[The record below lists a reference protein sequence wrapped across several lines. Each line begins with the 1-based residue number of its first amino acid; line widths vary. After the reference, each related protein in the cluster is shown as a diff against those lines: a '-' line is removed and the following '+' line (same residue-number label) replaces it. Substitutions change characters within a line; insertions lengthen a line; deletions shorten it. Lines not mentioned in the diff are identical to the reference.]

1 MEFKVGEPVFSK
13 DRSGLFTVTEYDVV
27 SDSYIVQAAD
37 RLTPPFLAPRDS
49 LEKINSEATD
59 RIRVET
65 LANAERRSKEDSE
78 PKPASRYT
86 PEQILVA
93 KARERVIKPLHEAAE
108 VTKEDKQDAMTK
120 LVIKLTVLNGLL
132 AKYRQWPSWESLIPG
147 KPGRRKG
154 DTRFEKDIEDIIAT
168 AIVEDHTGPGGTVKA
183 VINGVRARC
192 LKSNQKAPAD
202 ATIRRR
208 YHQISARQA
217 LASEKGEKAARDKY
231 NTFDNGTLT
240 THALQIVH
248 ADNSPIDCHAIDP
261 ETGEWLGRAHL
272 TLIVDDHTRSFL
284 GFSLSYRYPS
294 RNTLADAML
303 MAITPKADLLTEFG
317 LSVTFFWIQY
327 GAGELYRVDRGGD
340 LNAETVLAALAKH
353 GMQPDNRMRPQSG
366 GEVERGVGKINP
378 LFLQRLNGAIA
389 SNRKIARG
397 EDPQSMATYSVT
409 DLFILIITQICIWH
423 ETPGDDGFTPNQLW
437 IKSFGIQDGIIKS
450 PRTVKDPLQF
460 RIDAM
465 HERYVRVRREGILT
479 LGLLYKV
486 GPYRNQVG
494 ARVRVKLD
502 HNNLRRAWVE
512 FEDKWHEIELKNN
525 EGIGKDHPLFVPK
538 TMWEWN
544 IKRKSGLPRGEVTDA
559 GLRMINDQR
568 DLMKTLITDGEQRRL
583 EESAALRERVV
594 STLLPT
600 GLDNA
605 KKSAGDKKTDSSAQ
619 PQRGPA
625 PPMMGD
631 DDL

>member
-1 MEFKVGEPVFSK
+1 
-13 DRSGLFTVTEYDVV
+13 
-27 SDSYIVQAAD
+27 
-37 RLTPPFLAPRDS
+37 
-49 LEKINSEATD
+49 
-59 RIRVET
+59 
-65 LANAERRSKEDSE
+65 
-78 PKPASRYT
+78 
-86 PEQILVA
+86 
-93 KARERVIKPLHEAAE
+93 
-108 VTKEDKQDAMTK
+108 
-120 LVIKLTVLNGLL
+120 
-132 AKYRQWPSWESLIPG
+132 
-147 KPGRRKG
+147 
-154 DTRFEKDIEDIIAT
+154 
-168 AIVEDHTGPGGTVKA
+168 
-183 VINGVRARC
+183 
-192 LKSNQKAPAD
+192 
-202 ATIRRR
+202 
-208 YHQISARQA
+208 
-217 LASEKGEKAARDKY
+217 
-231 NTFDNGTLT
+231 
-240 THALQIVH
+240 
-248 ADNSPIDCHAIDP
+248 
-261 ETGEWLGRAHL
+261 
-272 TLIVDDHTRSFL
+272 
-284 GFSLSYRYPS
+284 
-294 RNTLADAML
+294 
-303 MAITPKADLLTEFG
+303 
-317 LSVTFFWIQY
+317 
-327 GAGELYRVDRGGD
+327 
-340 LNAETVLAALAKH
+340 
-353 GMQPDNRMRPQSG
+353 
-366 GEVERGVGKINP
+366 
-378 LFLQRLNGAIA
+378 
-389 SNRKIARG
+389 
-397 EDPQSMATYSVT
+397 MATYSVT

-465 HERYVRVRREGILT
+465 HECYVRVRREGILT

-502 HNNLRRAWVE
+502 HNNLHRAWVE

>member
-13 DRSGLFTVTEYDVV
+13 DRSGLFTVTEYDVA
-27 SDSYIVQAAD
+27 SDSYIVQASD
-37 RLTPPFLAPRDS
+37 RLTPPFLAPRGS

-59 RIRVET
+59 RMRVET
-65 LANAERRSKEDSE
+65 LADAEQRAKADSE

-86 PEQILVA
+86 PEQILAA

-108 VTKEDKQDAMTK
+108 VTKEDKQQAMTR
-120 LVIKLTVLNGLL
+120 LDIKSTVLNELL

-154 DTRFEKDIEDIIAT
+154 DTCFEKDIEDIIAT

-192 LKSNQKAPAD
+192 LQRNLTAPAD

-208 YHQISARQA
+208 YDQISARQA
-217 LASEKGEKAARDKY
+217 LASNKGDKAARDKY
-231 NTFDNGTLT
+231 DTFDSGTLT

-248 ADNSPIDCHAIDP
+248 ADNSPLDCHAIDP
-261 ETGEWLGRAHL
+261 ETGEWLGRPHL
-272 TLIVDDHTRSFL
+272 TIIVDDHTRSFL

-303 MAITPKADLLTEFG
+303 MAITPKADLLKEFG
-317 LSVTFFWIQY
+317 LSVRYFWIQY
-327 GAGELYRVDRGGD
+327 GSGEFYRVDGGGD
-340 LNAETVLAALAKH
+340 LNAKTVLAALAKH
-353 GMQPDNRMRPQSG
+353 GTEPDNRMRPQSG

-378 LFLQRLNGAIA
+378 LFMQRLNGAIA

-437 IKSFGIQDGIIKS
+437 IKSFGIQDGVIKT

-465 HERYVRVRREGILT
+465 HECFVRVRREGILT

-486 GPYRNQVG
+486 GPYRNKVG

-502 HNNLRRAWVE
+502 HNNLSRAWVE
-512 FEDKWHEIELKNN
+512 FEDKWHVIELKNN
-525 EGIGKDHPLFVPK
+525 DGIDRNHPLYVPK

-544 IKRKSGLPRGEVTDA
+544 IKRKSGLRRGEVTEA
-559 GLRMINDQR
+559 GLHMINDQR
-568 DLMKTLITDGEQRRL
+568 DLMKSLITDGERRRL
-583 EESAALRERVV
+583 EESAALRERVS
-594 STLLPT
+594 STSLPT
-600 GLDNA
+600 GLDKATKNA
-605 KKSAGDKKTDSSAQ
+605 ANNKPEDSA
-619 PQRGPA
+619 PRQRGPA

>member
-13 DRSGLFTVTEYDVV
+13 DRSGLFTVTEYDVA
-27 SDSYIVQAAD
+27 SDSYIVQASD
-37 RLTPPFLAPRDS
+37 RLTPPFLAPRGS

-59 RIRVET
+59 RMRVET
-65 LANAERRSKEDSE
+65 LADAEQRAKADSE

-86 PEQILVA
+86 PEQILAA

-108 VTKEDKQDAMTK
+108 VTKEDKHHAMTK
-120 LVIKLTVLNGLL
+120 LCIKLTVLNELL

-154 DTRFEKDIEDIIAT
+154 DTRFDKDIEDIIAT

-192 LKSNQKAPAD
+192 LQRNQKAPAD

-208 YHQISARQA
+208 YAQISARQA
-217 LASEKGEKAARDKY
+217 LASNKGVKAARDKFD
-231 NTFDNGTLT
+231 TFDNGVLT

-248 ADNSPIDCHAIDP
+248 ADNSPLDCHAVDP
-261 ETGEWLGRAHL
+261 ETGEWLGRPNL
-272 TLIVDDHTRSFL
+272 TIIVDDHTRSFL

-303 MAITPKADLLTEFG
+303 MAVMPKTDLLVEFG
-317 LSVTFFWIQY
+317 LSGAYFWIQY
-327 GAGELYRVDRGGD
+327 GAGELYRVDGGGD
-340 LNAETVLAALAKH
+340 LNAKTVLAALAKH
-353 GMQPDNRMRPQSG
+353 GIEPGNRTRPQSG
-366 GEVERGVGKINP
+366 GEAERGFGKINP
-378 LFLQRLNGAIA
+378 LFMQRLKGAIA

-437 IKSFGIQDGIIKS
+437 IKSFGIQDGVIKA

-465 HERYVRVRREGILT
+465 HECYVRVRREGILT

-486 GPYRNQVG
+486 GPCRNKVG

-512 FEDKWHEIELKNN
+512 FEDKWHVIELKNN
-525 EGIGKDHPLFVPK
+525 VGIDKSHPLYVPK

-568 DLMKTLITDGEQRRL
+568 DLMKTFVTDGERRRL
-583 EESAALRERVV
+583 EESAALRERVS
-594 STLLPT
+594 STLLPA
-600 GLDNA
+600 GLDNTTKGA
-605 KKSAGDKKTDSSAQ
+605 DDKKREGGAQ
-619 PQRGPA
+619 RQRGPA

>member
-13 DRSGLFTVTEYDVV
+13 DRSGLFTVTEYDVA
-27 SDSYIVQAAD
+27 SDSYIVQASD
-37 RLTPPFLAPRDS
+37 RLTPPFLAPRGS

-59 RIRVET
+59 RMRVET
-65 LANAERRSKEDSE
+65 LADAEQRAKADSE

-86 PEQILVA
+86 PEQILAA
-93 KARERVIKPLHEAAE
+93 KARERVIKPLREAAE
-108 VTKEDKQDAMTK
+108 VTKEDKQQAMTR
-120 LVIKLTVLNGLL
+120 LDIKSTVLNELL

-154 DTRFEKDIEDIIAT
+154 DTRFDKDIEDIIAT

-192 LKSNQKAPAD
+192 LQRNQKAPAD

-208 YHQISARQA
+208 YAQISARQA
-217 LASEKGEKAARDKY
+217 LASNKGLKAARDKFD
-231 NTFDNGTLT
+231 TFDNGVLT
-240 THALQIVH
+240 THALQIIH
-248 ADNSPIDCHAIDP
+248 ADNSPLDCHAVDP
-261 ETGEWLGRAHL
+261 ETGEWLGRPHL
-272 TLIVDDHTRSFL
+272 TIIVDDHTRSFL

-303 MAITPKADLLTEFG
+303 MAVTPKVDLLVEFG
-317 LSVTFFWIQY
+317 LSGAYFWIQY
-327 GAGELYRVDRGGD
+327 GAGELYRVDGGGD
-340 LNAETVLAALAKH
+340 LNAKTVLAALAKH
-353 GMQPDNRMRPQSG
+353 GIEHDNRMRPQSG
-366 GEVERGVGKINP
+366 GPVERGVGKINP
-378 LFLQRLNGAIA
+378 LFIQRLNGAIA

-437 IKSFGIQDGIIKS
+437 IKSFGIQDGVIKA

-465 HERYVRVRREGILT
+465 HECYVRVRREGILT

-486 GPYRNQVG
+486 GPYRNKVG
-494 ARVRVKLD
+494 ARARVKLD
-502 HNNLRRAWVE
+502 HNNLSRAWVE
-512 FEDKWHEIELKNN
+512 FEDKWHVIELKNN
-525 EGIGKDHPLFVPK
+525 DGIDKNHPLYVPK

-544 IKRKSGLPRGEVTDA
+544 IKRKSGLRRGEVTEA
-559 GLRMINDQR
+559 GLHMINDQR
-568 DLMKTLITDGEQRRL
+568 DLMKSLITDGERRRL
-583 EESAALRERVV
+583 EESAALRERVS
-594 STLLPT
+594 STSLPT
-600 GLDNA
+600 GLDKATKNA
-605 KKSAGDKKTDSSAQ
+605 ANNKPEGSA
-619 PQRGPA
+619 PRQRGPA

>member
-13 DRSGLFTVTEYDVV
+13 DRSGLFTVTEYDVA
-27 SDSYIVQAAD
+27 SDSYVVQASD
-37 RLTPPFLAPRDS
+37 RLTPPFLAPRGS

-59 RIRVET
+59 RIRVQT
-65 LANAERRSKEDSE
+65 LADAEQRAKEDSE

-93 KARERVIKPLHEAAE
+93 KARERVIKPLHEADE
-108 VTKEDKQDAMTK
+108 VTKEDKLHAMTA
-120 LVIKLTVLNGLL
+120 LDVKLTILNELL
-132 AKYRQWPSWESLIPG
+132 AKYRRWPSWESLIPG

-154 DTRFEKDIEDIIAT
+154 DTRFDKDIEDIIAT

-192 LKSNQKAPAD
+192 LQRNQKAPAD

-208 YHQISARQA
+208 YAQISARQA
-217 LASEKGEKAARDKY
+217 LASNKGAKAARDKFD
-231 NTFDNGTLT
+231 TFDSGVLT

-248 ADNSPIDCHAIDP
+248 ADNSPLDCHAVDP
-261 ETGEWLGRAHL
+261 ETGEWLGRPNL
-272 TLIVDDHTRSFL
+272 TIIVDDHTRSFL

-303 MAITPKADLLTEFG
+303 MAVTPKADLLVEFG
-317 LSVTFFWIQY
+317 LSGSYFWIQY
-327 GAGELYRVDRGGD
+327 GAGELYRVDGGGD
-340 LNAETVLAALAKH
+340 LNAKTVLAALAKH
-353 GMQPDNRMRPQSG
+353 GIEPDNRMRPQSG
-366 GEVERGVGKINP
+366 GEVERGFGKINP
-378 LFLQRLNGAIA
+378 LFMQRLKGAIA

-397 EDPQSMATYSVT
+397 EDPQSTATYSVT

-423 ETPGDDGFTPNQLW
+423 ETPGDGFTPNQLW
-437 IKSFGIQDGIIKS
+437 IKSFGIQDGVIKA
-450 PRTVKDPLQF
+450 PRIVKDPLQF

-486 GPYRNQVG
+486 GPYRNKVG
-494 ARVRVKLD
+494 ARVRIKLD

-512 FEDKWHEIELKNN
+512 FEDKWHVIELKNN
-525 EGIGKDHPLFVPK
+525 EGIDKNHPLYVPK

-544 IKRKSGLPRGEVTDA
+544 IKRNSGLPQGEVTDA
-559 GLRMINDQR
+559 GLHMINDQR
-568 DLMKTLITDGEQRRL
+568 DLMKSLVTDSERRRL
-583 EESAALRERVV
+583 EESAALQERVA

-605 KKSAGDKKTDSSAQ
+605 TKGAGDKKPEDGAQ
-619 PQRGPA
+619 RQRGPA

>member
-13 DRSGLFTVTEYDVV
+13 DRSGLFTVTEYEVA
-27 SDSYIVQAAD
+27 SDSYIVQASD
-37 RLTPPFLAPRDS
+37 RLTGPFLAPRGS

-59 RIRVET
+59 RIRVQT
-65 LANAERRSKEDSE
+65 LADAEQRAKEDSE

-86 PEQILVA
+86 PEQILLA
-93 KARERVIKPLHEAAE
+93 KARERVIKPLHEADE
-108 VTKEDKQDAMTK
+108 VTKEDKLHAMTT
-120 LVIKLTVLNGLL
+120 LDVKLTILNELL
-132 AKYRQWPSWESLIPG
+132 AKYRQWPSWESLISG

-154 DTRFEKDIEDIIAT
+154 DTRFDKDIEDIIAT

-192 LKSNQKAPAD
+192 LQRNQKAPAD

-208 YHQISARQA
+208 YAQISARQA
-217 LASEKGEKAARDKY
+217 LASNKGAKAARDKFD
-231 NTFDNGTLT
+231 TFDNGVLT

-248 ADNSPIDCHAIDP
+248 ADNSPLDCHAVDP
-261 ETGEWLGRAHL
+261 ETGEWLGRPNL
-272 TLIVDDHTRSFL
+272 TIIVDDHTRSFL

-303 MAITPKADLLTEFG
+303 MAVTPKVDLLVEFG
-317 LSVTFFWIQY
+317 LSGSYFWIQY
-327 GAGELYRVDRGGD
+327 GAGELYRVDGGGD
-340 LNAETVLAALAKH
+340 LNAKTVLAALAKH
-353 GMQPDNRMRPQSG
+353 GIEPDNRMRPQSG
-366 GEVERGVGKINP
+366 GEVERGFGKINP
-378 LFLQRLNGAIA
+378 LFMQRLKGAIA

-423 ETPGDDGFTPNQLW
+423 ETPGDGFTPNQLW
-437 IKSFGIQDGIIKS
+437 IKSFGIQDGVIKA

-465 HERYVRVRREGILT
+465 HECYVRVRREGILT

-486 GPYRNQVG
+486 GPYRNKVG

-502 HNNLRRAWVE
+502 HDNLRRAWVE
-512 FEDKWHEIELKNN
+512 FEDKWHVIELKNN
-525 EGIGKDHPLFVPK
+525 EGIDKSHPLYVPK

-544 IKRKSGLPRGEVTDA
+544 IKRKSGLPQGEVTDL
-559 GLRMINDQR
+559 GLHMINDQR
-568 DLMKTLITDGEQRRL
+568 DLMKSLVTDSERRRL
-583 EESAALRERVV
+583 EESAALQERVA

-605 KKSAGDKKTDSSAQ
+605 TKGAGDKKTEDSAQ
-619 PQRGPA
+619 RQRGPA

>member
-13 DRSGLFTVTEYDVV
+13 DRNGLFTVTEYDVA
-27 SDSYIVQAAD
+27 SDSYIVQASD
-37 RLTPPFLAPRDS
+37 RLTGPFLAPRGS

-59 RIRVET
+59 RIRVQT
-65 LANAERRSKEDSE
+65 LADAEQRAKEDSE
-78 PKPASRYT
+78 PKPASHYT
-86 PEQILVA
+86 PEQILLA

-108 VTKEDKQDAMTK
+108 VTKEDKQHAMTK
-120 LVIKLTVLNGLL
+120 LGVKLTILNELL
-132 AKYRQWPSWESLIPG
+132 ARYRQWPSWESLIPG

-154 DTRFEKDIEDIIAT
+154 DTRFDKDIEDIIAT
-168 AIVEDHTGPGGTVKA
+168 AIVEDHSGPGGTVKA

-192 LKSNQKAPAD
+192 LQRNQKAPAD

-208 YHQISARQA
+208 YAQISARQA
-217 LASEKGEKAARDKY
+217 LASNKGVKAARDKFD
-231 NTFDNGTLT
+231 TFDNGVLT

-248 ADNSPIDCHAIDP
+248 ADNSPLDCHAVDP
-261 ETGEWLGRAHL
+261 ETGEWLGRPHL
-272 TLIVDDHTRSFL
+272 TIIVDDHTRSFL

-303 MAITPKADLLTEFG
+303 MAVTPKIDLLVEFG
-317 LSVTFFWIQY
+317 LSVSYFWIQY
-327 GAGELYRVDRGGD
+327 GAGELYRVDGGGD
-340 LNAETVLAALAKH
+340 LNAKTVLAALAKH
-353 GMQPDNRMRPQSG
+353 GIEPDNRMRHQSG
-366 GEVERGVGKINP
+366 GEVERGFGKINP
-378 LFLQRLNGAIA
+378 YFIQRLNGAIA

-437 IKSFGIQDGIIKS
+437 IKSFGIQDGVIKV
-450 PRTVKDPLQF
+450 PRTVKDPVQF

-465 HERYVRVRREGILT
+465 HECYVRVRREGILT

-486 GPYRNQVG
+486 GPYRNKVG
-494 ARVRVKLD
+494 SRVRVKLD

-512 FEDKWHEIELKNN
+512 FEGKWHVIELKNN
-525 EGIGKDHPLFVPK
+525 EDIDKNHPLYVPK

-583 EESAALRERVV
+583 EESAALRERVA

-605 KKSAGDKKTDSSAQ
+605 AKGVGDKKPEDGAQ
-619 PQRGPA
+619 LQRGPA

>member
-1 MEFKVGEPVFSK
+1 MEFKVGELAFSK
-13 DRSGLFTVTEYDVV
+13 DRSGLFMVAEYDAA
-27 SDSYIVQAAD
+27 SDSYTVQAAD
-37 RLTPPFLAPRDS
+37 MLTPPFLAPRGS

-59 RIRVET
+59 RMRTET
-65 LANAERRSKEDSE
+65 LANAEQRAKEGNES
-78 PKPASRYT
+78 KPASRYT
-86 PEQILVA
+86 PEQILLA
-93 KARERVIKPLHEAAE
+93 KSRERVIKPLHEASE
-108 VTKEDKQDAMTK
+108 ITKEDKQHAMTK
-120 LVIKLTVLNGLL
+120 LGIKLTVLNGLL
-132 AKYRQWPSWESLIPG
+132 AKYRLWPSWESLVPG
-147 KPGRRKG
+147 IAGRRKG
-154 DTRFEKDIEDIIAT
+154 DTRFDKDIEDIIAT

-192 LKSNQKAPAD
+192 LQRNEKAPSD

-208 YHQISARQA
+208 YNQISARQA
-217 LASEKGEKAARDKY
+217 LASNKGEKAARDKY
-231 NTFDNGTLT
+231 DTFDNGALT

-248 ADNSPIDCHAIDP
+248 ADNSPVDCHAIDP
-261 ETGEWLGRAHL
+261 ETGEWLGRPNL

-303 MAITPKADLLTEFG
+303 MAITPKTELLEEFG
-317 LSVTFFWIQY
+317 LSGSYFWIQY
-327 GAGELYRVDRGGD
+327 GAGEIYRVDGGGD
-340 LNAETVLAALAKH
+340 LNAITVLAALAKH
-353 GMQPDNRMRPQSG
+353 GTEPENRMRPQSG

-397 EDPQSMATYSVT
+397 EDPQSTARYSVT

-437 IKSFGIQDGIIKS
+437 IKSFGAQDGIVKA
-450 PRTVKDPLQF
+450 PRTFKDPVQF
-460 RIDAM
+460 RIDAL
-465 HERYVRVRREGILT
+465 HESHVRVRREGILT

-486 GPYRNQVG
+486 GPYKNKVG
-494 ARVRVKLD
+494 TRVRVKLD
-502 HNNLRRAWVE
+502 HNNLRHAWVE
-512 FEDKWHEIELKNN
+512 FEGKWHEVELKNN
-525 EGIGKDHPLFVPK
+525 EGIGKDHPLYVPK

-544 IKRKSGLPRGEVTDA
+544 IKRKSGLRRGEVTDA
-559 GLRMINDQR
+559 GLHMINEQR

-583 EESAALRERVV
+583 EESAALRERVA

-605 KKSAGDKKTDSSAQ
+605 TKSVADESCEGSAQ
-619 PQRGPA
+619 RQRGAA